1 MATIV
6 DTLFGVSPERLER
19 ERAAAA
25 DAQALAFAKLDPF
38 ERANF
43 AIGRGANMLAGALGG
58 ALGGQDPELQR
69 VTMRQQI
76 ARQINPN
83 DPATIQ
89 QGIVAL
95 QQAGDAEGAMLL
107 NSEFQ
112 KMQLGQAQIASE
124 KALIEQRGAAAR
136 ASDAAATRERTP
148 PPVKEVQLAQSLAL
162 LAGPVGSV
170 EYNQA
175 YAEALRGQVD
185 KSSLF
190 TGDMA
195 NAALVLYGTADPAKI
210 MAVRGQDGLEAVAA
224 QAAKMAKGKQPVTN
238 ITNQVTTGVQKGFG
252 EAFQDTVTANVRA
265 GRSAVTTSGTIQN
278 MQALL
283 DEGVRTGFGQ
293 ESILQL
299 NRAGQLFDPEFKI
312 KGVAGQEAFQSFATG
327 IILPQVKQ
335 LGVNPTDADLKFISS
350 GSPGLSKTVEGNKL
364 LLSALDLK
372 LKREIDLARFTNQFL
387 RQNKNTVEKD
397 PLEASILFNEAFDA
411 YTQTSPLYGPAAN
424 TLRQRF
430 NAIGTARST
439 NPAARSTLERS
450 GLVNPQ

>member
-6 DTLFGVSPERLER
+6 DTLFGVSPERLEQQ
-19 ERAAAA
+19 RAAAA
-25 DAQALAFAKLDPF
+25 DARALAFAKLDPF
-38 ERANF
+38 QQANF
-43 AIGRGANMLAGALGG
+43 AIGRGASGLAGALGG

-76 ARQINPN
+76 ARQINPS

-89 QGIVAL
+89 QGIAAM
-95 QQAGDAEGAMLL
+95 QQAGDTEGAMLL
-107 NSEFQ
+107 QAEFQ
-112 KMQLGQAQIASE
+112 KMQESA
-124 KALIEQRGAAAR
+124 ALIGQREAAAR
-136 ASDAAATRERTP
+136 ASEAAATRERTP
-148 PPVKEVQLAQSLAL
+148 APIKEVQLAQSLAL

-170 EYNQA
+170 EYNNA

-210 MAVRGQDGLEAVAA
+210 LAERGQPGLEAVSA

-238 ITNQVTTGVQKGFG
+238 ITNQVSTGVQKGFG
-252 EAFQDTVTANVRA
+252 ETFTDTVAGNIKA
-265 GRSAVTTSGTIQN
+265 GRSAVSTLGTIQN

-293 ESILQL
+293 ESILAL

-312 KGVAGQEAFQSFATG
+312 KGAAGQEAFQSFATG

-335 LGVNPTDADLKFISS
+335 LGVNPTDADLKFIST

-372 LKREIDLARFTNQFL
+372 LKREVDLARFTNQFL
-387 RQNKNTVEKD
+387 SQNQNVVTNNPVQ
-397 PLEASILFNEAFDA
+397 AFTMFNDAFDS
-411 YTQTSPLYGPAAN
+411 YTQTSPLYGPAADN
-424 TLRQRF
+424 LRQRF

-439 NPAARSTLERS
+439 NPAARSTLERG

>member
-6 DTLFGVSPERLER
+6 DTLFGVSPERLDR

-25 DAQALAFAKLDPF
+25 DARALAFAKLDPF
-38 ERANF
+38 QQANF
-43 AIGRGANMLAGALGG
+43 AIGRGASGLAGAIGG

-76 ARQINPN
+76 ARQINPS

-89 QGIVAL
+89 QGIAAL
-95 QQAGDAEGAMLL
+95 QQAGDTEGAMLL

-112 KMQLGQAQIASE
+112 KIKESA
-124 KALIEQRGAAAR
+124 ALIGQREAAAR
-136 ASDAAATRERTP
+136 ASEAAATRERTQP
-148 PPVKEVQLAQSLAL
+148 PIKEVQLAQSIAL
-162 LAGPVGSV
+162 LAGPVGTP

-210 MAVRGQDGLEAVAA
+210 LAERGQPGLEAVSA
-224 QAAKMAKGKQPVTN
+224 QAAKIAKGKQPVTN
-238 ITNQVTTGVQKGFG
+238 LFNQVTTGVLKGFG
-252 EAFQDTVTANVRA
+252 EAFQDTVSGNLKS
-265 GRSAVTTSGTIQN
+265 GRSAVSTLGTIEN

-293 ESILQL
+293 ESILAL
-299 NRAGQLFDPEFKI
+299 NKAGQLFDPEFKI
-312 KGVAGQEAFQSFATG
+312 KGAAGQEAFQSFATG

-335 LGVNPTDADLKFISS
+335 LGVNPTDADLKFIST

-372 LKREIDLARFTNQFL
+372 LKREVDLAKFTNQFL
-387 RQNKNTVEKD
+387 RQNKDIVQKD
-397 PLEASILFNEAFDA
+397 PLEANILYSEAFDA
-411 YTQTSPLYGPAAN
+411 YTQTSPLYGPAADN
-424 TLRQRF
+424 LRQRF

-439 NPAARSTLERS
+439 NPAARSTLERG

>member
-6 DTLFGVSPERLER
+6 DTLFGVSPERLDQQ
-19 ERAAAA
+19 RAAAA
-25 DAQALAFAKLDPF
+25 DARALEFAKLSPF

-43 AIGRGANMLAGALGG
+43 AIGRGASSLAGALGG

-89 QGIVAL
+89 QGIAAM
-95 QQAGDAEGAMLL
+95 QQAGDTEGAMLL
-107 NSEFQ
+107 QAEFQ
-112 KMQLGQAQIASE
+112 KMQESM
-124 KALIEQRGAAAR
+124 ALIGQREAAAR
-136 ASDAAATRERTP
+136 ASDAAATRERTQP
-148 PPVKEVQLAQSLAL
+148 PIKEVQLAQSLAL
-162 LAGPVGSV
+162 LAGPVGST

-238 ITNQVTTGVQKGFG
+238 ITNQVSTGVQKGFG
-252 EAFQDTVTANVRA
+252 EGFQDTVAGNIKA
-265 GRSAVTTSGTIQN
+265 GRSAVSTSGTIQN

-299 NRAGQLFDPEFKI
+299 NRAGQLLDPEFKI

-430 NAIGTARST
+430 NALGTARST
-439 NPAARSTLERS
+439 NPAARSTLERG